1 MGEALNAS
9 LRDRRKKMSTSRVAF
24 YLLTI
29 LFVLSGSAPAS
40 KPQSPQPAKR
50 ALLVGTDIYK
60 NFPKKPTHGAEEDVR
75 ETKNLLME
83 KYGFQEKDI
92 KVLRREEAT
101 ADNIRNAFQNWLIQ
115 GTKPGDRVFFLYS
128 GHGTTVDDA
137 DEDEAKTTP
146 GDTKDE
152 ALAPYDAGDSPK
164 SMILDDELGSYI
176 NQLSGRMAVLVFDS
190 CFSGTVSRG
199 AGNANPDG
207 LQAEA
212 RYLPSVEEVK
222 SVATRSGGKG
232 GIDDYVVT
240 PQSAGARDLRV
251 VVDKASIK
259 AGGIVIFSAA
269 QPTQLA
275 YSIPVRPEYYRGAFT
290 YLFNKYLQQP
300 NMSLKA
306 LKSSLIQGM
315 SEFYARNILKPG
327 QEQTPY
333 FEVFSTV
340 SLEDDSLF
348 GAELITPAV
357 ALSNPVSTI
366 KLSISTI
373 EAKKVYYFGSAN
385 GKPYNETVSYEI
397 ETNTPGYLYLIVFS
411 IGDPEKQGDNV
422 ATRIFPNVNEK
433 DNRIEAGRKNIFRD
447 PFTKEGFLV
456 TEPEGKDIIVAL
468 LSSSKLN
475 FGQETGYEK
484 EAYSWEEVFSLLKS
498 RRFSEQVESLTRG
511 QSAKG
516 QPSALSL
523 DMTNWQSSSI
533 VLEAKK
539 VNK

>member
-1 MGEALNAS
+1 
-9 LRDRRKKMSTSRVAF
+9 MSKNRVAF
-24 YLLTI
+24 YLITI
-29 LFVLSGSAPAS
+29 LFVLPGSAPAS
-40 KPQSPQPAKR
+40 KPPSPQPAKR
-50 ALLVGTDIYK
+50 ALLVGTDVYK
-60 NFPKKPTHGAEEDVR
+60 NFPKNPTHGAEEDVR
-75 ETKNLLME
+75 ETKNLLIE

-92 KVLRREEAT
+92 KLLLREEAT
-101 ADNIRNAFQNWLIQ
+101 ANNIREAYQTWLIQ
-115 GTKPGDRVFFLYS
+115 STRPGDRVFFLYS
-128 GHGTTVDDA
+128 GHGTTVDDL
-137 DEDEAKTTP
+137 DGDEAKTTP

-152 ALAPYDAGDSPK
+152 ALAPYDAGDSSK
-164 SMILDDELGSYI
+164 SLILDDELCSYI

-199 AGNANPDG
+199 SGRANPDG

-222 SVATRSGGKG
+222 GETTRSGGKG
-232 GIDDYVVT
+232 GVDDYVVT
-240 PQSAGARDLRV
+240 PQSAGSRDLHL
-251 VVDKASIK
+251 VVDKESIK

-275 YSIPVRPEYYRGAFT
+275 YSVQVKPEYYRGAFT

-300 NMSLKA
+300 NMSLRA
-306 LKSSLIQGM
+306 LKSALTQGM
-315 SEFYARNILKPG
+315 SEFRVRNILKPG

-333 FEVFSTV
+333 FEVYSTV

-348 GAELITPAV
+348 GAELMTPAV

-366 KLSISTI
+366 KLNVSTL

-422 ATRIFPNVNEK
+422 ATRIYPNINEK
-433 DNRIEAGRKNIFRD
+433 DNRIEVGRKKIFRD
-447 PFTKEGFLV
+447 PFTKEGFWV

-484 EAYSWEEVFSLLKS
+484 ESYSWDEVFSLLRS

-516 QPSALSL
+516 LSVSPSL
-523 DMTNWQSSSI
+523 DMTNWQSGSI